1 MLAEK
6 GIDTLSLARIS
17 SLENGIHF

>member
-1 MLAEK
+1 MLADK